1 MSDIPVHDATRDM
14 ILLSEQHN
22 AEFKLS
28 QRLEI
33 LTDKLQQTSR
43 ELEKEKQLTDRLLY
57 SILPS
62 TVANDLR
69 LQRPVAA
76 KKYDMVTI
84 LFSGIVDF
92 SHYCRQADEP
102 VEIVNL
108 LNDIYTEFDALAD
121 TNNEVYKVKK
131 ACRSDWLSALSGKH
145 PIERSW
151 FHFFH
156 FVFFPL

>member
-1 MSDIPVHDATRDM
+1 MILNCSFLGLYLSDIPVHDATRDM
-14 ILLSEQHN
+14 ILLSEQHK

-62 TVANDLR
+62 WVANDLR
-69 LQRPVAA
+69 LQRPVVA

-92 SHYCRQADEP
+92 SRYCHQADEP

-121 TNNEVYKVKK
+121 MNNEVYKVKPTSTVAAATPQTGM
-131 ACRSDWLSALSGKH
+131 AC
-145 PIERSW
+145 P
-151 FHFFH
+151 
-156 FVFFPL
+156 